1 MSVGMRV
8 GEVRRETRETLIEVR
23 LDLDGRGTTELSTG
37 IGFLDH
43 MLVAM
48 AVHGLFDITV
58 EAGGDLYIDSH
69 HTIEDTAIVLGRA
82 LDAALGD
89 RTGIRRAG
97 HATMPMDEALA
108 FVALDLSGRP
118 YTVFRATWHTPAIG
132 DFPTD
137 LVAGSGKA
145 HQQYYILQ
153 GLFITTEANKVFFFT
168 TDLDAASVDLEHGV
182 SADSI
187 ELESYPDFSKLHI
200 EPESFFRI
208 SEDDFELLAEAL
220 TEITEDE
227 EEETEEFEEYEEDEV
242 E

>member
-1 MSVGMRV
+1 MSDRQATIH
-8 GEVRRETRETLIEVR
+8 RQTSETDVSVTLN
-23 LDLDGRGTTELSTG
+23 LDGRGQHSVTTG

-97 HATMPMDEALA
+97 QAFMPMDEALA

-132 DFPTD
+132 QFPTD
-137 LVAGSGKA
+137 LVE
-145 HQQYYILQ
+145 H
-153 GLFITTEANKVFFFT
+153 FFET
-168 TDLDAASVDLEHGV
+168 LAVHGRLTLHARLEYGRNDHHG
-182 SADSI
+182 
-187 ELESYPDFSKLHI
+187 
-200 EPESFFRI
+200 
-208 SEDDFELLAEAL
+208 AEAL
-220 TEITEDE
+220 
-227 EEETEEFEEYEEDEV
+227 FKALARALAVAV
-242 E
+242 ERDPRRAGVASTKGTLTQ